1 MDIRLLMVEIKM
13 KYKIGVRRFGLINW
27 IGAWTLYKKEVL
39 RFLVVWIQTIFSP
52 LVSSLLF
59 LLVLSLAIGAE
70 RGEVLGVPFIT
81 FLAPGLISMQ
91 VIQQAF
97 SHSSSSFMI
106 GKIQGN
112 IVDIL
117 YAPLSPAEVTLLISF
132 ASVTRSVLIA
142 IVSIITFKLII
153 DIQITNYFY
162 LIVFTFL
169 SSFILGNIGIIAG
182 LWAEKFDHMATVTN
196 FVIIPLSFLSGTFY
210 TIDRLPEFLQTI
222 SKANP
227 FFYMIDG
234 FRYSFLGKADGS
246 IMIGLIYLSILSI
259 VSWFITYL
267 LYKKGYE
274 LKS

>member
-1 MDIRLLMVEIKM
+1 M
-13 KYKIGVRRFGLINW
+13 
-27 IGAWTLYKKEVL
+27 
-39 RFLVVWIQTIFSP
+39 WIQTIFSP

-117 YAPLSPAEVTLLISF
+117 YAPLSPAEVTLLISL

-267 LYKKGYE
+267 LYKKGYK

>member
-1 MDIRLLMVEIKM
+1 MVEITK
-13 KYKIGVRRFGLINW
+13 KYKIGKRRFGLINW

-39 RFLVVWIQTIFSP
+39 RFLIVWIQTIFSP
-52 LVSSLLF
+52 LISSLLF
-59 LLVLSLAIGAE
+59 LLVLSLAIGAD
-70 RGEVLGVPFIT
+70 RGDVLGVPFIT

-91 VIQQAF
+91 VIQQSF

-117 YAPLSPAEVTLLISF
+117 YAPLSPAEVTISISL
-132 ASVTRSVLIA
+132 AAVTRSVMIA
-142 IVSIITFKLII
+142 IVTIVVFKFII
-153 DIQITNYFY
+153 DLEIANYFL
-162 LIVFTFL
+162 LIVYTLL

-196 FVIIPLSFLSGTFY
+196 FVIVPLSFLSGTFY
-210 TIDRLPEFLQTI
+210 SIERLPELLQII

-234 FRYSFLGKADGS
+234 FRYSFIGTADGS
-246 IMIGLIYLSILSI
+246 ITIGLLYLIVLSF
-259 VSWFITYL
+259 VSWLVTYL
-267 LYKKGYE
+267 LYKKGYKI
-274 LKS
+274 KS